1 MLVANTVA
9 NSTNLFLELLI
20 PVIAFLWNRTLQYAT
35 EVLAWR
41 IHPAPLGTKRGGNTD
56 ARE

>member
-20 PVIAFLWNRTLQYAT
+20 PVIAFLWNRTLQ
-35 EVLAWR
+35 
-41 IHPAPLGTKRGGNTD
+41 
-56 ARE
+56 

>member
-20 PVIAFLWNRTLQYAT
+20 PLIAFLWNRTLQ
-35 EVLAWR
+35 
-41 IHPAPLGTKRGGNTD
+41 
-56 ARE
+56 

>member
-20 PVIAFLWNRTLQYAT
+20 PVIAFLWNRPLQ
-35 EVLAWR
+35 
-41 IHPAPLGTKRGGNTD
+41 
-56 ARE
+56 

>member
-20 PVIAFLWNRTLQYAT
+20 PVIAFLWKSRTA
-35 EVLAWR
+35 
-41 IHPAPLGTKRGGNTD
+41 IS
-56 ARE
+56 